1 MKKTI
6 IYMSML
12 AMMLIGMTACESE
25 KVYYEGP
32 NYVQFSD
39 SLLDMP
45 VTTNE
50 SRLFD
55 IYVATTQSSETDR
68 YYAVDVDLKRTNAIE
83 GYHFDIVS
91 RNVLIKAGERTGK
104 VTLKGYYDHI
114 QPTDSIAVTL
124 QLLGAEDEQ
133 FSIYNNWVNVRLH
146 KCMPFNI
153 DDYVGDMRM
162 TCTFPFSTSQVT
174 SFLIETEKKN
184 DSTLIVKAP
193 FDETHDLTLK
203 FHTAKDNPFDTTI
216 DLVEQIAFTDS
227 YYGEVAMST
236 IDGVD
241 SYYLPADRAFVLI
254 LNVFIPKLG
263 AFGNYYY
270 IFEWVTPEQAE
281 AEKNGISNPY

>member
-50 SRLFD
+50 GRLFD
-55 IYVATTQSSETDR
+55 IYGATTQSSETDR

-104 VTLKGYYDHI
+104 VTLKGSDF
-114 QPTDSIAVTL
+114 
-124 QLLGAEDEQ
+124 LLEKTP
-133 FSIYNNWVNVRLH
+133 RLSGGS
-146 KCMPFNI
+146 
-153 DDYVGDMRM
+153 V
-162 TCTFPFSTSQVT
+162 
-174 SFLIETEKKN
+174 
-184 DSTLIVKAP
+184 
-193 FDETHDLTLK
+193 
-203 FHTAKDNPFDTTI
+203 
-216 DLVEQIAFTDS
+216 
-227 YYGEVAMST
+227 
-236 IDGVD
+236 
-241 SYYLPADRAFVLI
+241 
-254 LNVFIPKLG
+254 
-263 AFGNYYY
+263 
-270 IFEWVTPEQAE
+270 
-281 AEKNGISNPY
+281 